1 VLKLSYEPDTDMLR
15 DLLTIPKVA
24 FWLGFSGL
32 IPFVVAVAVGLLP
45 AAPLHDLSLQ
55 ALLAYGAV
63 ILSFLGGIRWGLA
76 VATTD
81 PADLFG
87 PLFFSITPALLGWI
101 ALLVPSS
108 TGLVLLALGFA
119 AILIADLWL
128 STAPYWYRSLRLPLS
143 VGAIAALLMGLL
155 I

>member
-1 VLKLSYEPDTDMLR
+1 MLR
-15 DLLTIPKVA
+15 DLDLIIIPKSA
-24 FWLGFSGL
+24 FWLGFAGL
-32 IPFVVAVAVGLLP
+32 IPFVVVATIGFVP

-55 ALLAYGAV
+55 AVLAYGAV

-76 VATTD
+76 IATTN
-81 PADLFG
+81 PENLFG
-87 PLFFSITPALLGWI
+87 PLFLSVSPSLLGWI

-119 AILIADLWL
+119 ATTIADLRL
-128 STAPYWYRSLRLPLS
+128 SKAPHWYRTLRLPLS
-143 VGAIAALLMGLL
+143 VGAIVAVLIGLL

>member
-1 VLKLSYEPDTDMLR
+1 VLTLPYEPDTDMLR

-45 AAPLHDLSLQ
+45 ATPLHDLSLQ

-81 PADLFG
+81 PADLFV